1 MIVKKTIFVLSLLL
15 IGLLGYLSHAKES
28 AFPLWKEPLIELK
41 DGQFEYDRID
51 TLCFSLLD
59 DLEGHLVVNTPV
71 EDSLSSRIKFS
82 YIDLAGEEYEVPV
95 LIELTDDG
103 RSISII
109 GQDNP
114 LSWYVS
120 AEDSCMLSIPT
131 GYFEVV
137 PKMKE
142 VTDSL
147 LPIDTLR
154 NFQVPG
160 YFHKSGKTWN
170 GPALLTIHDDDG
182 VDFKI
187 PSSGAPGV
195 PNRNGYFSI
204 LYPMLESLGLRGCL
218 SAEGKRIGMTS
229 EPPAI
234 NDNGRVMLRLQN
246 ERGWEV
252 MSHSMEV
259 LGEHLNNWVVDSLTS
274 EYALQLLAMHEYAGD
289 GAVCPSVYD
298 LQTQRQYFPAPGHEE
313 WIEASAREIK
323 PYAADP
329 ETGRVRMYVP
339 SHDVDY
345 HWGEW
350 FRLAD
355 EFGFHSKAW
364 VHHNAIGSH
373 QYSSAINRISPY
385 GFCDMVP
392 PDQYNL
398 PPFRSTLTRLMM
410 EGQSAPNYKGE
421 GTDDNT
427 WDEEQYEFFRQWI
440 DKAIEEGGWL
450 VMGLH
455 AYRKCWLNYLPGA
468 LVSEGGDYPDEWVD
482 PLATMDFLNDPLTP
496 PEALGISD
504 WSEWYP
510 CPGSRLDM
518 LRDLLKYALEAGM
531 VNVTS
536 TEGFDLMG
544 NIISEG
550 YYNGGSRIG
559 MDHMR
564 LIDDR
569 EVYPHYVVGINGEES
584 YYMPWQTDSI
594 SFRFRVVEPQRFPEE
609 DIPVSVFTIEDD
621 GAGNNEA
628 NLWKEDSDWLEYTG
642 DEALAGSLILMDL
655 AGRTIRKSDE
665 RKISLAGLPSGI
677 LLAIIHLDSGQN
689 LCRKILR

>member
-1 MIVKKTIFVLSLLL
+1 MEIKKNISILSLFLMPSL
-15 IGLLGYLSHAKES
+15 VYFSEAKEYI
-28 AFPLWKEPLIELK
+28 FPLWEGPLLRLEDSQFTY
-41 DGQFEYDRID
+41 DGID
-51 TLCFSLLD
+51 TLRLPLLD
-59 DLEGHLVVNTPV
+59 DLEGHLIVNIPAADT
-71 EDSLSSRIKFS
+71 LHSRIKLT
-82 YIDLAGEEYEVPV
+82 YIDSTGNEDNLPV
-95 LIELTDDG
+95 LIELSPDG
-103 RSISII
+103 RTITMI
-109 GQDNP
+109 GKDQP
-114 LSWYVS
+114 LSWS
-120 AEDSCMLSIPT
+120 LLGSDSCRVSIPA
-131 GYFEVV
+131 GYFEFI
-137 PKMKE
+137 PHLEE
-142 VTDSL
+142 VTEMPY
-147 LPIDTLR
+147 PIDTLLDLR
-154 NFQVPG
+154 IPG
-160 YFHKSGKTWN
+160 YFHKAGDPWN

-195 PNRNGYFSI
+195 PDRNGYFSI
-204 LYPMLESLGLRGCL
+204 LYPLLESLGIRGCL

-234 NDNGRVMLRLQN
+234 NDNGRIMLRLQN

-274 EYALQLLAMHEYAGD
+274 EYALRLLSSHEYMGN
-289 GAVCPSVYD
+289 GAECPSVYD
-298 LQTQRQYFPAPGHEE
+298 LQTQRQYFPAPGNEE

-329 ETGRVRMYVP
+329 ESGRVRMYVP

-355 EFGFHSKAW
+355 EFGFRSKVW
-364 VHHNAIGSH
+364 VQHNAIGSH
-373 QYSSAINRISPY
+373 QYSSAVNGISPY

-398 PPFRSTLTRLMM
+398 PPVRSTLTRLMM

-427 WDEEQYEFFRQWI
+427 WDDEQYEFFKYWI
-440 DKAIEEGGWL
+440 DRAVEHKGWL

-455 AYRKCWLNYLPGA
+455 AYRKCWRNYLPGS

-496 PEALGISD
+496 PEALGISE
-504 WSEWYP
+504 WNEWYP

-518 LRDLLKYALEAGM
+518 LREILRYALDSGM
-531 VNVTS
+531 INVTS

-544 NIISEG
+544 NTLAEG

-559 MDHMR
+559 MDHMH

-569 EVYPHYVVGINGEES
+569 EIYPHYVVGANGEES
-584 YYMPWQTDSI
+584 YYMPWHSDSI
-594 SFRFRVVEPQRFPEE
+594 SFGFRIREPLRDPE
-609 DIPVSVFTIEDD
+609 DITVGVFRIKNGGRGENATDP
-621 GAGNNEA
+621 
-628 NLWKEDSDWLEYTG
+628 WKEDADWLEYTG
-642 DEALAGSLILMDL
+642 DEAPAAPPMLMNLD
-655 AGRTIRKSDE
+655 GTTIRKGYEKS
-665 RKISLAGLPSGI
+665 ISLAGLPSGI
-677 LLAIIHLDSGQN
+677 LLAVIHLENGKSIY
-689 LCRKILR
+689 RKILR